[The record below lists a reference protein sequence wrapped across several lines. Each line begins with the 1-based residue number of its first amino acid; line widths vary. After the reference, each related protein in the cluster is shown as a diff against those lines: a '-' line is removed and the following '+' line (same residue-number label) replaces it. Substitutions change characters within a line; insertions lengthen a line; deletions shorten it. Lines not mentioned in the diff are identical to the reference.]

1 MQAFYLHQNLFWE
14 KTGKLIEL
22 AKNVSRSR
30 NLWGM
35 IEHIP
40 WWVFASSYKFDH
52 DVLFGGH
59 VICEMSERSVRQV
72 LSRSVASNQV
82 PVLIL
87 ESSGDQRLTQMQSRI
102 NLIREYG
109 YVQTFEQLD
118 LYIFVHPNTNPV
130 IVSDVQ
136 NFTSNFKFKAK
147 PRWLLSNKKNS
158 RAMDEAKFY
167 YKLMQLGKG
176 AQEIVP
182 AEKITQEY
190 KKYNSVNW
198 DENFLREI
206 KA

>member
-1 MQAFYLHQNLFWE
+1 
-14 KTGKLIEL
+14 
-22 AKNVSRSR
+22 
-30 NLWGM
+30 M

-147 PRWLLSNKKNS
+147 PRWLLSNMKNS